1 MLYCECMDDQIAK
14 DINLDN
20 KEIKSAVSRDAFK
33 QLLPRQR
40 KFLKYYLKTKS
51 RVDAWMLSHKG
62 CKTREGAAVQASVF
76 FKSHPE
82 VADWL
87 YDLAGL
93 GDDEFARVVR
103 EGFNAERSQFYLG
116 KQYKDPD
123 HFARLKAVE
132 IGMKLRGKGEG
143 KATGNT
149 MNIQIINDSQQ
160 GVFKIVE
167 GEEVA

>member
-1 MLYCECMDDQIAK
+1 MLYLGSMVDDLMTDVQVADPK
-14 DINLDN
+14 A
-20 KEIKSAVSRDAFK
+20 AVSQDAFK
-33 QLLPRQR
+33 RLLPRQR
-40 KFLKYYLKTKS
+40 KFLKYYLKTKN
-51 RVDAWMLSHKG
+51 RVDAWMQSHKT

-76 FKSHPE
+76 FKTHPE

-87 YDLAGL
+87 YELAGL

-103 EGFNAERSQFYLG
+103 EGFNAEKMIL
-116 KQYKDPD
+116 YKGQKYTEPD
-123 HFARLKAVE
+123 HFARLKSVE

-149 MNIQIINDSQQ
+149 MNIQIINDSEK